1 MKIIVIDVTTEEE
14 LKTVL
19 DAIATRQDLVQEL
32 AKPEVAEEEPKLEEP
47 KPEAPQSEEPAPEAE
62 PSALEQPIE
71 DLAIPSRIVKVLHEK
86 HIDTVPAL
94 TSLRERDLKRIPQI
108 GQASLR
114 EIKNALHKKGLRLR
128 RRDFKGAA

>member
-1 MKIIVIDVTTEEE
+1 MKVVVIEVADAEE
-14 LKTVL
+14 LKSVL
-19 DAIATRQDLVQEL
+19 DAIASRQDVALEL
-32 AKPEVAEEEPKLEEP
+32 PKAEVPAEEP
-47 KPEAPQSEEPAPEAE
+47 KPEAPQPEEPVPEAE
-62 PSALEQPIE
+62 PSATEQPIE

>member
-1 MKIIVIDVTTEEE
+1 MKVIVIDVSTEEE
-14 LKTVL
+14 LKSVL
-19 DAIATRQDLVQEL
+19 DVIASRQDLALEFPK
-32 AKPEVAEEEPKLEEP
+32 AEVPAEEP
-47 KPEAPQSEEPAPEAE
+47 KPEASRPEEPAPEVE